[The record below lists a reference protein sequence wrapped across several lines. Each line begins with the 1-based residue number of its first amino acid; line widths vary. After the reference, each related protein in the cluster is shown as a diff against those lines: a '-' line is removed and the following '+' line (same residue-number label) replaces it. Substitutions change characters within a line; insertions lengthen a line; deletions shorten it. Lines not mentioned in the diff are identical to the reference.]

1 MRGTDRVFLAGDFLG
16 TLYTESSITTGFSAA
31 QEAASL
37 LATDKQRAVS
47 PTLRLATGT

>member
-31 QEAASL
+31 QEAASV
-37 LATDKQRAVS
+37 LATDRQAH
-47 PTLRLATGT
+47 PHTGISIVA